1 MYFPIFLNI
10 TEVKFLV
17 VGAGKIALAKLE
29 TILEFSDNIL
39 VIAKEISPQT
49 ADLISAQKIKFIQTS
64 YNKKYLADADII
76 IAATDDREVNHQI
89 AEDAKSQNKLVNVV
103 DDSQNSRFI
112 FGASVKRGEVIASV
126 ATSGVSPVLARLL
139 KQKLQNLL
147 PENLSFLSKFLAKN
161 KELVKKKL
169 SDLQA
174 RRIFWHDVIQGVI
187 ASEVLLGNSKRAQKL
202 LEEKLQNSEN
212 KKEAAVYFIGA
223 GPGDP
228 ELITLKGVNLLSRA
242 DVVLFDRLV
251 SPQILS
257 HARKDALKIN
267 VGKTRD
273 THRYSQ
279 DEINQLIRK
288 FAAEG
293 NIVARLK
300 GGDTSIFAHLSEEID
315 AIADLKIPY
324 QIIPGITAAS
334 GAASYAGIPLTSR
347 NSNKSVRFLTIY
359 KNDLIDEAYWQEL
372 AKSDDTLVLYMSS
385 HNLSEI
391 SAQLIRAKKN
401 PQTPLAIIEQAT
413 TPFQKTY
420 VTNLQN
426 FEKDFPGG
434 EVVEKFTSPALVII
448 GDVVN
453 QHAQYRWL
461 EENLDGT
468 YFKKLEA
475 RNGN

>member
-1 MYFPIFLNI
+1 MYFPLFLNV
-10 TEVKFLV
+10 TKVKFLI
-17 VGAGKIALAKLE
+17 VGAGKVALAKLE

-39 VIAKEISPQT
+39 VVSKEISPQVLE
-49 ADLISAQKIKFIQTS
+49 LISAQKIKFIQTS
-64 YNKKYLADADII
+64 YDKKYLADADII
-76 IAATDDREVNHQI
+76 VAATDDRKVNRQI
-89 AEDAKSQNKLVNVV
+89 AEDAKAQNKLVNVV
-103 DDSQNSRFI
+103 DDPENSRFI
-112 FGASVKRGEVIASV
+112 FGASLKRGDVIASV
-126 ATSGVSPVLARLL
+126 ATSGISPVLARLL
-139 KQKLQNLL
+139 KQKLQNIL
-147 PENLSFLSKFLAKN
+147 PENLAFLSEFLAQN

-174 RRIFWHDVIQGVI
+174 RRIFWHDVIQGAI
-187 ASEVLLGNSKRAQKL
+187 ANEVLLGNSKKAQKL
-202 LEEKLQNSEN
+202 LEEKLQKSAN

-288 FAAEG
+288 FASEG

-315 AIADLKIPY
+315 AIKDLKIPY
-324 QIIPGITAAS
+324 QIVPGITAAS

-401 PQTPLAIIEQAT
+401 PLTPLAIIEQAT

-420 VTNLQN
+420 ITNLQN
-426 FEKDFPGG
+426 FNDQ
-434 EVVEKFTSPALVII
+434 KFTSPALVII

-453 QHAQYRWL
+453 QHEQYRWL